1 MQWTFFSLF
10 IRCTGRGTSIPRQ
23 QVNKL
28 TSYID
33 GSVVYGETEAR
44 SRALR
49 SFTDGKLKVIPD
61 DLLPVSYDLEKKDF
75 LFCFPTQ
82 NSQVPCTCLNSVVV
96 CIWYRKEIS
105 HLPCSLSSPLSSTIP
120 FQLPK
125 FIKPHLL
132 IKPPALQMECNGWN
146 FFFTHSLLTL
156 RFQFSKRPWL
166 PSSVSHSLPY
176 KNVCKNCIWG
186 GVEDTLLRHLQDFSN
201 ERHRALSI

>member
-1 MQWTFFSLF
+1 MGASVRATVNRVTVWNIVPERTWQVAPETSNIYWLPTMKRAKRFFFFAITWCRVRVLRTKVLHYLLVQWTFFSLF

-82 NSQVPCTCLNSVVV
+82 NSQVPCTCLNSIVV
-96 CIWYRKEIS
+96 CNGTEKKFLIS
-105 HLPCSLSSPLSSTIP
+105 LVVYPPLFPAPSL
-120 FQLPK
+120 
-125 FIKPHLL
+125 
-132 IKPPALQMECNGWN
+132 
-146 FFFTHSLLTL
+146 
-156 RFQFSKRPWL
+156 FSCPNL
-166 PSSVSHSLPY
+166 
-176 KNVCKNCIWG
+176 
-186 GVEDTLLRHLQDFSN
+186 
-201 ERHRALSI
+201 

>member
-1 MQWTFFSLF
+1 M
-10 IRCTGRGTSIPRQ
+10 
-23 QVNKL
+23 NKL

-82 NSQVPCTCLNSVVV
+82 NSQVPCTCLNSIVFLQ
-96 CIWYRKEIS
+96 WYRKEIC
-105 HLPCSLSSPLSSTIP
+105 HLPCSLSSPLSSPIP

-132 IKPPALQMECNGWN
+132 IKPRPSRWSATAGIFSLHIHYLRLGSSFQKGLGSPLQ
-146 FFFTHSLLTL
+146 
-156 RFQFSKRPWL
+156 
-166 PSSVSHSLPY
+166 
-176 KNVCKNCIWG
+176 
-186 GVEDTLLRHLQDFSN
+186 
-201 ERHRALSI
+201 